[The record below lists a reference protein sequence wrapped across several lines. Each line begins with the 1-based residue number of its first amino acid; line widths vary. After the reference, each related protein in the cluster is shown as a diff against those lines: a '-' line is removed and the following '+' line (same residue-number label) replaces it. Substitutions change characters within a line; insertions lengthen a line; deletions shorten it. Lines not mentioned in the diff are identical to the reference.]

1 MDIDLESNKFDYWRV
16 AENTRDIYM
25 SDSAVSSLIDFE
37 RVLDEIDIYAFEHWE
52 IGELV
57 SGPKVSRYFTECVF
71 MWPQNRMPDPR
82 AAKRLTQFDC
92 KIYYKK
98 TTITIPVKIQS
109 PDDFEPGTKLAK
121 KVKMPVWFVKIR
133 IPKSLMSDIRVGMID
148 VEGETIDLGD
158 LEKSYEEGIDENS

>member
-1 MDIDLESNKFDYWRV
+1 MNIDLDKNDFNYWRV
-16 AENTRDIYM
+16 SENTRDIYQ
-25 SDSAVSSLIDFE
+25 SDSAISSLIDFE
-37 RVLDEIDIYAFEHWE
+37 RVLDEIDVYAFENWE

-57 SGPKVSRYFTECVF
+57 SGPKVSRYFTECIF
-71 MWPQNRMPDPR
+71 MWPKNSMPDPR
-82 AAKRLTQFDC
+82 AAKRLIQFDC

-98 TTITIPVKIQS
+98 TTIEIPVKIKS

-133 IPKSLMSDIRVGMID
+133 IPKSLMSDIRVGMLEI
-148 VEGETIDLGD
+148 EGETVDLGD